1 MEGDR
6 NVEIM
11 VHEETEGG
19 VLVVVLEVEAE
30 EEVEEDRKNGT
41 GPGYVKR
48 TASLKE
54 ASGFVLPCPDT
65 SADSMRLRV

>member
-11 VHEETEGG
+11 VHEEIEGG
-19 VLVVVLEVEAE
+19 VLVVVPEVEAE
-30 EEVEEDRKNGT
+30 EEVEEDRKSGI
-41 GPGYVKR
+41 GSAYVKR

-54 ASGFVLPCPDT
+54 ASGFVLHCPE
-65 SADSMRLRV
+65 